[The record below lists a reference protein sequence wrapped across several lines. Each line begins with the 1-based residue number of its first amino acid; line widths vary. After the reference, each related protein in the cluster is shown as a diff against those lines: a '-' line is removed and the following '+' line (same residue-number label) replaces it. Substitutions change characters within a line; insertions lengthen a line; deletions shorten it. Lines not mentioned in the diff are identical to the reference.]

1 MAAWWWGVGNQEE
14 VRRMDE
20 NGARR
25 HSEGDGYV
33 HYIDSI
39 YIPTQ
44 GWLDGYTHM
53 CQTYKIVYLL
63 YVNYAIIKL

>member
-1 MAAWWWGVGNQEE
+1 
-14 VRRMDE
+14 MDE

-63 YVNYAIIKL
+63 YVNYVIIKL